1 MLWIAF
7 DIICMVLSSL
17 LGFILMFGFFDMNN
31 LFYLWLGANC
41 FTLTFILL
49 LHLKFQIKER
59 RSEKN
64 NERTNN

>member
-17 LGFILMFGFFDMNN
+17 LGFILMFGFFD
-31 LFYLWLGANC
+31 LDHLIFLWLGINSFALNL
-41 FTLTFILL
+41 FLL
-49 LHLKFQIKER
+49 LHLIYEIKER
-59 RSEKN
+59 RSNKN